1 MTTNH
6 LKPADTMLST
16 MEAHPAVPNIGLWAS
31 NLAYSLDLFRRE
43 AECGACSGA
52 RDDCREC
59 HGAGVEMPDGDPTG
73 TLMSQADSAA
83 VALEEAIGAVADVVA
98 RAQVAIEKR
107 NDSTWQDKI
116 ADATITALA
125 ALAAVA
131 PELGRVLAAVNALAD
146 ANEIVDAVD
155 ARTIQRNADRLAARA
170 AAATMPA
177 GDAE

>member
-1 MTTNH
+1 
-6 LKPADTMLST
+6 
-16 MEAHPAVPNIGLWAS
+16 
-31 NLAYSLDLFRRE
+31 
-43 AECGACSGA
+43 
-52 RDDCREC
+52 
-59 HGAGVEMPDGDPTG
+59 MPDGDPTG

-170 AAATMPA
+170 RRRDHA
-177 GDAE
+177 GR